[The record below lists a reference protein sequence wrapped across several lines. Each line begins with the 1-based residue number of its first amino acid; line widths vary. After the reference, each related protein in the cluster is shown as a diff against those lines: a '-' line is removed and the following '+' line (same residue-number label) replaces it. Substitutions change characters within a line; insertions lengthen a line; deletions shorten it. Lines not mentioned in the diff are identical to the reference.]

1 MFLDA
6 LLAYAHFAA
15 IFATG
20 FFLFLEW
27 IRCRE
32 PVEPRRARVLLRVDI
47 AYFVSALAALATGLL
62 RAFFGVK
69 EPAFYF
75 SNPVFHAKL
84 GVFVLVAALSVPVT
98 LAYRRWDKT
107 LRSGDGVVPA
117 GEVRRVR
124 AFLWI
129 EVALLAVLPALAVL
143 MARGVG
149 YR

>member
-1 MFLDA
+1 MLLDA

-20 FFLFLEW
+20 FFLLLEW
-27 IRCRE
+27 VRCRE

-47 AYFVSALAALATGLL
+47 GYFVSALAALATGLL
-62 RAFFGVK
+62 RAFLGAK
-69 EPAFYF
+69 GPAFYF

-84 GVFVLVAALSVPVT
+84 GVYVLVAILSIPVT
-98 LAYRRWDKT
+98 LAYLRWNRI

-117 GEVRRVR
+117 REVRRVR

-129 EVALLAVLPALAVL
+129 EVVLLAILPALAVL
-143 MARGVG
+143 MARGSG